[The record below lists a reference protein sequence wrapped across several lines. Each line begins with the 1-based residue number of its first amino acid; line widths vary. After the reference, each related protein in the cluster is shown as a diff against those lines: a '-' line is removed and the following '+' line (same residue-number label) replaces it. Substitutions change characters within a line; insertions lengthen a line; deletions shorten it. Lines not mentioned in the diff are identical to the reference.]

1 MMVLYIFVVMI
12 MLLTFA
18 VALYRYTAKNQLLK
32 SKGKSKGS
40 LSEVF
45 LDLSDKGML
54 FHDFIY

>member
-1 MMVLYIFVVMI
+1 MI